1 MVSMSIQCAQQRP
14 AFFNRTKGRVAEKA
28 RIQKLKSWH
37 ENVKK
42 IARSE
47 LDFIASIFK
56 DENDKDP
63 ENRDWLRDDEEDI
76 DEKGDGALVKR
87 DA

>member
-1 MVSMSIQCAQQRP
+1 MMSVTVQCAQNRP

-56 DENDKDP
+56 EEDDKDAKD
-63 ENRDWLRDDEEDI
+63 RDWLRDDEEDV
-76 DEKGDGALVKR
+76 DEKGDRALVKK

>member
-1 MVSMSIQCAQQRP
+1 MSIQCAQQRP
-14 AFFNRTKGRVAEKA
+14 AFFNRTKGRIAEKA